1 MRTLTRVTRGQYCLE
16 TLAALGLLSIGAAC
30 GPTQAAARTSPTPV
44 ADVTPA
50 VTPNPAALAPND
62 CVGAPPS
69 AGTKV
74 HSARLGTTV
83 TLPSGWAENPSMEGK
98 SGLQATLEFET
109 GTDLNRASVSAD
121 PFTLTKTAHDAVTWE
136 ISQPGSGT
144 FVLRGDC
151 TIARSPAA
159 FFEATIQF
167 TLMQGTFQGDVYAVY
182 IDHRGALIRL
192 LIDLPS
198 SLGPVT
204 PMPPRAS
211 VITDVKSI
219 FGSWTWDKP

>member
-1 MRTLTRVTRGQYCLE
+1 VGE
-16 TLAALGLLSIGAAC
+16 
-30 GPTQAAARTSPTPV
+30 
-44 ADVTPA
+44 VTPA

-62 CVGAPPS
+62 CVGTPPS
-69 AGTKV
+69 GGTKV
-74 HSARLGTTV
+74 HSAALGMSV

-98 SGLQATLEFET
+98 SGLQATFEFET

-144 FVLRGDC
+144 FVARGDC
-151 TIARSPAA
+151 TIASSSAA

-167 TLMQGTFQGDVYAVY
+167 TLMQGSFQGDVYAVY
-182 IDHRGALIRL
+182 IAHRGALIRL

>member
-1 MRTLTRVTRGQYCLE
+1 MKRGPYRLE
-16 TLAALGLLSIGAAC
+16 SLAVLGLLSIGAAC
-30 GPTQAAARTSPTPV
+30 GPTQPAARTNPTPV
-44 ADVTPA
+44 AEVTPA

-69 AGTKV
+69 GGTNV
-74 HSARLGTTV
+74 HSAALGMTV
-83 TLPSGWAENPSMEGK
+83 TVPSGWAENPAMEGK
-98 SGLQATLEFET
+98 NGLQATFEVEIGKGLT
-109 GTDLNRASVSAD
+109 GANLSAD

-144 FVLRGDC
+144 FVARGDC

-167 TLMQGTFQGDVYAVY
+167 TLMQGAFQGDVYAVY
-182 IDHRGALIRL
+182 IAHRGALIRL

-198 SLGPVT
+198 AFGPAT
-204 PMPPRAS
+204 PLPSRAS
-211 VITDVKSI
+211 VMTDVKSI

>member
-1 MRTLTRVTRGQYCLE
+1 MRNVTRVTRGPYRLE
-16 TLAALGLLSIGAAC
+16 TLAALGLLTITAAC
-30 GPTQAAARTSPTPV
+30 GPTQPATRTNPV
-44 ADVTPA
+44 PPA

-62 CVGAPPS
+62 CIEAPPS
-69 AGTKV
+69 GGTKV
-74 HSARLGTTV
+74 HSAALGMSV
-83 TLPSGWAENPSMEGK
+83 TLPSGWAENPGMEGK
-98 SGLQATLEFET
+98 SGLEATLEFET
-109 GTDLNRASVSAD
+109 GTDLNRAVVSAD
-121 PFTLTKTAHDAVTWE
+121 PFALTKTAHDAVTWE

-144 FVLRGDC
+144 FVARGDC

-167 TLMQGTFQGDVYAVY
+167 TLMQGTFQGAVYAVY
-182 IDHRGALIRL
+182 IAHRGALVRL

-198 SLGPVT
+198 GFGPAT
-204 PMPPRAS
+204 PTPSRAS